1 MTVDDA
7 LDYLLELLARPNY
20 FTFTIQNGNRQLLLR
35 EPVPGGELEHEP
47 TRLIHLCRAVS
58 LVEAIEANSAERTLA
73 HTGYVDEE
81 GACSR
86 CDETFE

>member
-35 EPVPGGELEHEP
+35 EPVPGGE
-47 TRLIHLCRAVS
+47 
-58 LVEAIEANSAERTLA
+58 
-73 HTGYVDEE
+73 
-81 GACSR
+81 SR
-86 CDETFE
+86 